1 MPETDPENLAERTV
15 LHEGLE
21 QNGSHADLPAAEIAK
36 NSLADSKE
44 SAQVSTFRPGNRS
57 TTASRDFNTIDID
70 SPFVHF
76 TTASVLFVLLIAVS
90 VSFVA
95 STYAWPTQ
103 LSWPIADG
111 QVKKIEVRGKRAARF
126 YYDYSIG
133 NRTFEGMNL
142 KSDSL
147 EHTIKVGDRVHVRY
161 NPNDTRE
168 SVMEGGFNVLETP
181 FYLLVCCG
189 LFLAFIVYFG
199 KGLRKLRS

>member
-21 QNGSHADLPAAEIAK
+21 QNGSHADLPSTEIAK
-36 NSLADSKE
+36 DSLADRKE
-44 SAQVSTFRPGNRS
+44 SAQVSTFRPSIRR

-76 TTASVLFVLLIAVS
+76 ITASVLFVLLIAVS

-133 NRTFEGMNL
+133 NRPFEGMNL

-147 EHTIKVGDRVHVRY
+147 EHTIKVGDKVHVRY
-161 NPNDTRE
+161 NPSNNLE

-189 LFLAFIVYFG
+189 LFSAFIVYFG
-199 KGLRKLRS
+199 KGLRKFRS